1 MAPVPEAYFPSL
13 DKCFSGDVQLLSWKR
28 AFLHTCKID
37 SNVEDVE
44 RLHAFLS
51 HPDSVQV
58 LSNCLYG
65 FPSPSPKS
73 KSDFESKTAA
83 INVETNAQSSYD
95 LKEIKADALW
105 LSEKAGID
113 EISALRLTV
122 LEWQTRPATR
132 LLNRFADEETT
143 SLQSAAGGDNLRVSL
158 AGPALAEIFNQ
169 KAARDDE
176 ASDFY
181 SETSRRLR
189 LRSLYLSERS
199 HVVKAAC
206 KLLALYLR
214 ENQDPSDRPS
224 QQLSRLGDTI
234 FKEKSK
240 GEGWRTFIKGCIEA
254 VRSRL
259 SSLDSGGGW
268 LGATES
274 SQEVEEL
281 WATILIE
288 EVVHITQMLFLQL
301 QAATEIPSAELLLSW
316 LRLMVDYSF
325 LEPLRVVS
333 TALSCSPRDL
343 VADYKKPCQD
353 PLELLVPLQGF
364 VSLTTLAFLKLSLS
378 VPSIISNS
386 SRKGPSVET
395 PYYLSKEEIG
405 QINELFLSA
414 GVESKIANPAAFSWG
429 LIMHTMR
436 ELALSDK
443 ESRELEQFHSAVDS
457 FQSNTPHSNPS
468 KASEIT
474 LYEELLENARTPT
487 CTADEAITLLSS
499 DAMRDMVF
507 ETVLVLATKVGATS
521 AVTDILTS
529 QWIQLVLL
537 DFIRTTVVYLDY
549 SPEIVGSTLAVLQ
562 GSPVESQWFHGASLS
577 PVSDPRSVFVKDDA
591 LMDNIFRIA
600 RSRFPYETVP
610 FLQLCR
616 ALVSKDL
623 VNEEGLPV
631 ILGELENM
639 DSFTQVVPPG
649 FQGYETIREDEN
661 ANFVTLVQSLPMVG
675 TSPRRQLTEQETS
688 NALVVTGSSQ
698 IPSSAIGQVVS
709 ESRPAVVMWHHQY
722 SCLSYLGSWLEEWNE
737 NGGFSAGYGEDSVA
751 DSIGLLADLLLA
763 AKDSQVQSG
772 DGSSA
777 KRILELASDGLSR
790 QSDIISLVFE
800 IFERDLPNI
809 GPRTGS
815 DVVMESTIACL
826 RFICV
831 LIDVLPG
838 RVWPLLSRSSLLGS
852 DGKGGILT
860 AIVSATEVTSGDYP
874 FLLGCVRLFQ
884 AVVDDAASRA
894 VLRRSPNGPNGKVIL
909 PSDFTAGVPSHM
921 MRGTLLNF
929 VRVMV
934 EVYNSNGNWRFNVPE
949 QKLEISTKL
958 ATVFERILYYA
969 YGTNEITK
977 LDTKITGVFSSSAT
991 YLLSVLRPQSAA
1003 DLPFNSIL
1011 RLIVD
1016 GLQTPST
1023 LYLRYMIFVQ
1033 RQVLATL
1040 DLSIR
1045 LLQAAQLLEQPL
1057 SLLEDQL
1064 FKATPALIKLYALD
1078 DAYRLPVASLLN
1090 VLITGAA
1097 LDPANEPP
1105 SLVGHLGAESACLF
1119 LDVLSQFDQP
1129 LSDSDLRLGIWH
1141 LLTTLV
1147 SKRQQWLAVY
1157 ILTGTS
1163 PRQSLRKTD
1172 KDKGAAM
1179 RGTPFLKIA
1188 LDMLSHIEQ
1197 LDLQLAVALL
1207 EFVSHA
1213 QENWPWATPELKKHS
1228 LFFTSLVNYVSK
1240 LKISSL
1246 TVKEQISATRIAAV
1260 VADICAVY
1268 LHSAKE
1274 MQDRG
1279 FYKTLIPLVSWYSK
1293 DAVDVAGYNASLH
1306 ANLKK
1311 NFEMRYP
1318 GCKLVDFKRTPL
1330 QSRYL
1335 GQDYYYDIQLGKKL
1349 LSYDFAW
1356 TGSRNQGFA
1365 EEFQRANLNLSLV
1378 EAQVSLLHSWKFFAV
1393 EHSADFMAD
1402 REVQK
1407 SMAIV
1412 VQSCLEANTRGVPQ
1426 EAIFERIQQ
1435 TRVEFAQAL
1444 LQRLVAIGAK
1454 GAEFFGLLKV
1464 VWDALRTRRATY
1476 EDALIN
1482 DDTEYY
1488 RSLLNVLFLA
1498 LQFHLDS
1505 PSRTAPETI
1514 TKKPEVSSDLGIIVE
1529 IVKVVVAQGFKA
1541 LTTYLH
1547 DQPDKCTPKDFA
1559 ILIAILQSS
1568 LQVKHVDRLFEHIVY
1583 HVADN
1588 DTARLA
1594 TSLFSWADQLAVAGD
1609 PVYGELSM
1617 SLLVKM
1623 STIPMLAEHL
1633 AVEVVLSRLSTC
1645 RLTNI
1650 LRDSN
1655 GFGPFD
1661 PVPRLYSIWTGGI
1674 LPLCLNLLYHV
1685 VRTAPEVAAFLNQ
1698 FEGQLKRAADSF
1710 AAGRTTASVH
1720 RISLSMVSEA
1730 YSLALISYI
1739 LTRFRE
1745 AGASL
1750 GIDAQ
1755 SIQEL
1760 KWDKAQVKEDIEQLL
1775 ERKQN
1780 LRARIVAT
1788 SEKELE
1794 LSRQKPVDAASGAQS
1809 RLEEKIVSEL
1819 KATLACLGGD
1829 GDEA

>member
-13 DKCFSGDVQLLSWKR
+13 DKCFSGDVQLLSWRR
-28 AFLHTCKID
+28 AFLHTCNID
-37 SNVEDVE
+37 NNVDDVE
-44 RLHAFLS
+44 KLHAFLS
-51 HPDSVQV
+51 HPDSVQI
-58 LSNCLYG
+58 LSNCLNA
-65 FPSPSPKS
+65 FPSPSAKS
-73 KSDFESKTAA
+73 KSDFDSKTAA
-83 INVETNAQSSYD
+83 IHVETNAQASYD

-113 EISALRLTV
+113 EISALRLTI
-122 LEWQTRPATR
+122 LEWQNRPATR
-132 LLNRFADEETT
+132 LLTRFADEETT

-158 AGPALAEIFNQ
+158 AGPAFAEILNR
-169 KAARDDE
+169 KAARE
-176 ASDFY
+176 EGASDFS
-181 SETSRRLR
+181 SEANRRLR
-189 LRSLYLSERS
+189 LRTLYLSERS
-199 HVVKAAC
+199 HVVKLARKLLGLHLSDTQDTVFSQQPSSRHVQLLC
-206 KLLALYLR
+206 KLGA
-214 ENQDPSDRPS
+214 
-224 QQLSRLGDTI
+224 TI
-234 FKEKSK
+234 FKGKSE
-240 GEGWRTFIKGCIEA
+240 GEGWRTFNQGCIDA
-254 VRSRL
+254 MRSRL
-259 SSLDSGGGW
+259 SSLDGDSGW
-268 LGATES
+268 LGAAES
-274 SQEVEEL
+274 NQEVEDL
-281 WATILIE
+281 RATTLIE
-288 EVVHITQMLFLQL
+288 ELIHIVQMLFLQL
-301 QAATEIPSAELLLSW
+301 QASAEVPAADILLSW

-325 LEPLRVVS
+325 LEPLRV
-333 TALSCSPRDL
+333 
-343 VADYKKPCQD
+343 PCQE
-353 PLELLVPLQGF
+353 PMELLVPLQGF
-364 VSLTTLAFLKLSLS
+364 VSLTTLAFMKLPIS
-378 VPSIISNS
+378 VPSIINNS
-386 SRKGPSVET
+386 SQKSLST
-395 PYYLSKEEIG
+395 KAPYYLCKEEIG
-405 QINELFLSA
+405 QINEIFLTA
-414 GVESKIANPAAFSWG
+414 GVDAKSANPAAFSWG
-429 LIMHTMR
+429 LVLHTMR
-436 ELALSDK
+436 ELALNDK

-457 FQSNTPHSNPS
+457 FQSNTPQASS
-468 KASEIT
+468 SRASELS
-474 LYEELLENARTPT
+474 LYEELLENARAPNF
-487 CTADEAITLLSS
+487 TADESITLLTS
-499 DAMRDMVF
+499 DAMRDVVF
-507 ETVLVLATKVGATS
+507 EMILILATKVGAAS
-521 AVTDILTS
+521 AVDDPLTS
-529 QWIQLVLL
+529 QWVQVVLL
-537 DFIRTTVVYLDY
+537 DFVRIAIVYLDY
-549 SPEIVGSTLAVLQ
+549 SPEIVESVLAILQ
-562 GSPVESQWFHGASLS
+562 GPPAESQRLQGTPSTPA
-577 PVSDPRSVFVKDDA
+577 SDPRSIFLREEA
-591 LMDNIFRIA
+591 MMDNIFRIA

-610 FLQLCR
+610 FLKLCR

-623 VNEEGLPV
+623 VNEEGLPD

-661 ANFVTLVQSLPMVG
+661 ANFVTLIQSLPMVG
-675 TSPRRQLTEQETS
+675 SSPRKQITEQGVS

-698 IPSSAIGQVVS
+698 IPSAAIGQVVS

-751 DSIGLLADLLLA
+751 DSIGLLADLLFA
-763 AKDSQVQSG
+763 VKDSSVQNG

-800 IFERDLPNI
+800 IFERNLSNI
-809 GPRTGS
+809 GPRAGS
-815 DVVMESTIACL
+815 EAILESTIACL
-826 RFICV
+826 RFICI

-852 DGKGGILT
+852 DGKGGIMT
-860 AIVSATEVTSGDYP
+860 AIVSAAEVTSGDYP
-874 FLLGCVRLFQ
+874 FLLGCVQLFE
-884 AVVDDAASRA
+884 AVVDDTASRA
-894 VLRRSPNGPNGKVIL
+894 VLRRSPSGPNGKPML
-909 PSDFTAGVPSHM
+909 ASDWTAGVPSHM

-929 VRVMV
+929 VRIMV
-934 EVYNSNGNWRFNVPE
+934 EVYNSCGNWRFNAPE
-949 QKLEISTKL
+949 QRLAITTKL
-958 ATVFERILYYA
+958 PTAFEKILYYT
-969 YGTNEITK
+969 YGTNETTK
-977 LDTKITGVFSSSAT
+977 LDTKITGVFSSSAK
-991 YLLSVLRPQSAA
+991 YLLDVLRPKSAA

-1023 LYLRYMIFVQ
+1023 LYLRYMTLVQ
-1033 RQVLATL
+1033 KQVLATL
-1040 DLSIR
+1040 ELSIR

-1064 FKATPALIKLYALD
+1064 FKATPALVKLYASD
-1078 DAYRLPVASLLN
+1078 DAYRRPVASLLD
-1090 VLITGAA
+1090 VLIAGAA

-1119 LDVLSQFDQP
+1119 LDVLAQFDKP
-1129 LSDSDLRLGIWH
+1129 LNDSKLHLAIWH
-1141 LLTTLV
+1141 LLSTLV

-1163 PRQSLRKTD
+1163 PRQSLKKSD
-1172 KDKGAAM
+1172 KEKSVAM
-1179 RGTPFLKIA
+1179 RGAPFLQIA

-1197 LDLQLAVALL
+1197 LDLQLAVSLL

-1213 QENWPWATPELKKHS
+1213 QENWPWATPELKKHAN
-1228 LFFTSLVNYVSK
+1228 FFTSLVNYVSK

-1246 TVKEQISATRIAAV
+1246 SMANQIFATRVAAV

-1274 MQDRG
+1274 MHDTG
-1279 FYKTLIPLVSWYSK
+1279 FYKTLIPLVSWFAK
-1293 DAVDVAGYNASLH
+1293 DAVEVSGYNASLH

-1311 NFEMRYP
+1311 NFEMRYA
-1318 GCKLVDFKRTPL
+1318 GCKLVDFKRTSL

-1335 GQDYYYDIQLGKKL
+1335 GQEYYYDIHLGKKL
-1349 LSYDFAW
+1349 LSHDFAW

-1393 EHSADFMAD
+1393 EHSADFMTD

-1435 TRVEFAQAL
+1435 TRVDFAQAL

-1454 GAEFFGLLKV
+1454 GAEVFGLLKV

-1498 LQFHLDS
+1498 FQFHLDS
-1505 PSRTAPETI
+1505 PSRTAPETL
-1514 TKKPEVSSDLGIIVE
+1514 TKKPEVSSDLSIVVE

-1568 LQVKHVDRLFEHIVY
+1568 LQVKHVDRLYEHIVY
-1583 HVADN
+1583 HIADN
-1588 DTARLA
+1588 DTARMA

-1633 AVEVVLSRLSTC
+1633 AVEVVLVRLSTC

-1650 LRDSN
+1650 LRDSK

-1685 VRTAPEVAAFLNQ
+1685 VRIAPEVAAFLNQ
-1698 FEGQLKRAADSF
+1698 FEGQLKRATESF
-1710 AAGRTTASVH
+1710 AASRTAAPTS
-1720 RISLSMVSEA
+1720 RISLSMASEA

-1739 LTRFRE
+1739 LSRFRE

-1760 KWDKAQVKEDIEQLL
+1760 KWDKAQVKEDIEELL

-1780 LRARIVAT
+1780 LRTRITAT

-1794 LSRQKPVDAASGAQS
+1794 LARQKPVDASSGAQS